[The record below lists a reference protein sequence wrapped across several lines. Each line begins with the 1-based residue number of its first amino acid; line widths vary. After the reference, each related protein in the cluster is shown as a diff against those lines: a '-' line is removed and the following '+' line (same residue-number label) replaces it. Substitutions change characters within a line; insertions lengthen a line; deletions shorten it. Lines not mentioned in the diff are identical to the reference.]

1 MEKNA
6 IVDDTYDWTEHR
18 QVHRL
23 MEDILYL
30 VHRIP
35 YPPNKGDKIR
45 SYHIL
50 RHLQQRCRVH
60 LAAFVDDPEDNRY
73 RDELA
78 QMCSSLCLRPLNPLR
93 AKLRSLSG
101 VVTGSPLSVPYYH
114 DAEMHGWVDQTI
126 ANYGIRKSLVFSS
139 SMAQYVYGDKY
150 RQLTRWIDF
159 VDIDSDKWAQY
170 QKTASFLMRPVY
182 QYEARSLFAWEKE
195 VAQQFDAAFFV
206 SHAEAEMFRSMAPE
220 VANKVAHFN
229 NGVDTDFFN
238 PDHVYESPY
247 ATHEKVLV
255 FTGAMD
261 YWANVDAVVWFA
273 QEVFAP
279 LSRQD
284 SDLRFY
290 IVGSKPDEKVMQLSQ
305 LPGVVVTGAVNDI
318 RPYIAHAAL
327 SVAPMRIA
335 RGIQN
340 KVLEAMAMAKPVVVS
355 PQGYEGITAITGSEL
370 AVVMNPQEWGA
381 AILRLL
387 HSKDGYA
394 MGAAARA
401 RVLKDYSWDGAL
413 MPLDALC

>member
-1 MEKNA
+1 
-6 IVDDTYDWTEHR
+6 
-18 QVHRL
+18 

-101 VVTGSPLSVPYYH
+101 VVTGRPLAVPYYH
-114 DAEMHGWVDQTI
+114 DAAMRGWVDKTI
-126 ANYGIRKSLVFSS
+126 ADHGIGKCLVFSS
-139 SMAQYVYGDKY
+139 SMAQYVYGDNY
-150 RQLTRWIDF
+150 RHLTRWIDF

-170 QKTASFLMRPVY
+170 QKTATPLMRPVY
-182 QYEARSLFAWEKE
+182 QYEAKALFAWEKQ

-206 SHAEAEMFRSMAPE
+206 SQAEAAMFRGMAPE
-220 VANKVAHFN
+220 VAAKVAHFN
-229 NGVDTDFFN
+229 NGVETEFFN
-238 PDHVYESPY
+238 PERAYERPS
-247 ATHEKVLV
+247 AAHEKALV

-261 YWANVDAVVWFA
+261 YWANVDAVIWFA
-273 QEVFAP
+273 HEVFAP
-279 LSRQD
+279 LARQD
-284 SDLRFY
+284 RDLRFY
-290 IVGSKPDEKVMQLSQ
+290 IVGAKPDEKVLQLAQ
-305 LPGVVVTGAVNDI
+305 LPGVVVTGAVGDV
-318 RPYIAHAAL
+318 RPYIAHADI

-340 KVLEAMAMAKPVVVS
+340 KVLEAMAMARPVVVS
-355 PQGYEGITAITGSEL
+355 PQGYEGIAARAGAEL
-370 AVVMNPQEWGA
+370 SVMVNPQEWA
-381 AILRLL
+381 AEILRLL
-387 HSKDGYA
+387 RSDDAIG
-394 MGAAARA
+394 MGQAARA
-401 RVLKDYSWDGAL
+401 RVLKDYSWAGAL
-413 MPLDALC
+413 TPLDALC